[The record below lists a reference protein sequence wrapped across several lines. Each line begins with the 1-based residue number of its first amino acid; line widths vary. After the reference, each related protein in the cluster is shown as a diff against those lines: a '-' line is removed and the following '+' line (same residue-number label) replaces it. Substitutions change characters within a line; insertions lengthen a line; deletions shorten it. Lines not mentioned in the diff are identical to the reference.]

1 MRYTY
6 AAAIAIALS
15 ALGPSPVSGQVSDLS
30 IPPTGSSYL
39 LVNQTFVT
47 RTQSYYTY
55 QAILVN
61 TGTALT
67 SVTAAATSLSPN
79 VTVVAGQGTLYF
91 SPLPANGP
99 SVSTNTFTIL
109 INGGAPFDGSQ
120 ISWSFNGPFAN
131 PGSNQTVPVL
141 STVTLNGGGSTNP
154 SGIGSL
160 TYGWAIQSAPAGSTA
175 RPSNASNVTATFVP
189 DLLGTYIVAL
199 TVNNGSQTDTNTV
212 TISTTDAPPTA
223 NAGAKQTVAV
233 GSHVTLD
240 GTKSSD
246 VNSQPLSYSWSFV
259 AIPNGSAAFLSGI
272 RSPTPSFIADAA
284 GSYIAGLVVNDGTLS
299 SSQSTVTITTG
310 NTPPVAVAIAAPQI
324 AIVNGLVQL
333 DGSKST
339 DVDGNPLTYL
349 WSLNTTQAPQSKA
362 MLSNPNIV
370 NPTFTADVAGTYVA
384 QLIVNDGTIS
394 SQPVTVTITTNT
406 VLAPTA
412 NPGSNQMVAVGATV
426 HLQGSGTDP
435 QNFPLSY
442 TWSLPT
448 LPSGSAASLSAT
460 NIQNPTFVADLP
472 GTYSAQL
479 VVYDGYLYSNPATVT
494 ITSTSTPPV
503 AVPTTA
509 TPSVP
514 IGSAVSLSAS
524 SSYDPANVPI
534 TGYMWS
540 LSVPGGSTATL
551 AGANAEFPTFVPD
564 VAGTYVAQ
572 LIVKDQF
579 ASSIPATVSIS
590 AGMMTISLSPSPFNL
605 PNTPEPLTITLS
617 PGAGANPVVVTLSGY
632 DPGVISLQ
640 SNTITIPANSTA
652 ANVAVNPLTQGS
664 TSITASAPGYQPNS
678 VSVVVANPTIAV
690 TFDNNATSVA
700 LGQTLGATITLSAP
714 APQPSGTSVT
724 LIDIQDHDS
733 GGMPGLVTFNTPMVV
748 IPPGSTTGRFT
759 ITGAQVG
766 PIEIQVGSPGYARV
780 NFIVFNVAAMGG
792 VVVPRNL
799 VVPAGQTVLLN
810 VQLSSPAPA
819 GGATITLQS
828 GNTGIL
834 TISPTTVTI
843 SSGATTPA
851 VAPQVTG
858 VVLGSTNITG
868 SSSGY
873 TSDTETVNVTSTLSL
888 SPANVSLTVGGQQ
901 TVNVNLSAPA
911 PGGGLPVA
919 LTSSTGNATVT
930 ANVTIAAGQLSTTA
944 QITGVSAGPATITAN
959 ANNPLVSSAGAGI
972 SVLVAMLVVPC
983 PAVMSGDV
991 NAPFNTLVTPTSG
1004 TKPYTF
1010 SIVGT
1015 LPAGL
1020 TLTSTGAVTGK
1031 PTASGSFSVKVT
1043 DATGAV
1049 GTTCPITINPSLSVT
1064 CPAVTSGDVNAT
1076 FNTQVPFTGGTAPY
1090 TFSIVGPLPAGLT
1103 LTSTGAV
1110 TGTPTASGSFS
1121 IKVTDATG
1129 AVGTTCPITI
1139 NSPLSVTCSTTTSG
1153 MVGTAFS
1160 SGPVTAAGGTTPY
1173 AYSIVGILPA
1183 GLTLNTTNGA
1193 VSGTPTASG
1202 SFSVQVKDASGF
1214 VAAVNC
1220 PITITGPPSLTCPAS
1235 NSFQVGVAVNS
1246 PAMTI
1251 GGGTAPYTFSLASGT
1266 LPAGLTLNTS
1276 TGAITG
1282 TPSATRT
1289 FTIQVKD
1296 VNGVAAA
1303 VTCPFTIG
1311 PAASLT
1317 ITTTSLPQ
1325 GTSGTPYSFQPLTSG
1340 GTLPFVWTI
1349 TGLPRNFTYNASS
1362 GLISGTSSGTY
1373 TVTISV
1379 SDSSNPQKTA
1389 STTLQLTIGSTSLT
1403 IATAS
1408 PLPNGTVDMFYSAQL
1423 SASGGQTPYNWSAS
1437 NVPAWLT
1444 FDVSGSIC
1452 GTPVSV
1458 CGTPNA
1464 SFSGLNTF
1472 TVTVTDSTSPVA
1484 QILSQ
1489 SFLLTVGAQGRTGR

>member
-1 MRYTY
+1 MRYPYTA
-6 AAAIAIALS
+6 AAAIALS
-15 ALGPSPVSGQVSDLS
+15 VLGSSPVSGQVSNLS
-30 IPPTGSSYL
+30 IPPTASSYL
-39 LVNQTFVT
+39 LVSQTFVT

-61 TGTALT
+61 TGPTLA
-67 SVTAAATSLSPN
+67 SVTAVATSLSPN
-79 VTVVAGQGTLYF
+79 VRVVAGQGTLHF
-91 SPLPANGP
+91 SSVPANGQ

-109 INGGAPFDGSQ
+109 ISGGAPFDGSQ

-141 STVTLNGGGSTNP
+141 SIVTLNGGGSTNP
-154 SGIGSL
+154 SGIGPL
-160 TYGWAIQSAPAGSTA
+160 TYSWAIQSAPAGSTA
-175 RPSNASNVTATFVP
+175 KLSNANNVIATFVP
-189 DLLGTYIVAL
+189 DLLGTYVVAL
-199 TVNNGSQTDTNTV
+199 TVNNGAQTDTNTV
-212 TISTTDAPPTA
+212 TISTIDAPPTA
-223 NAGAKQTVAV
+223 NAGANQTVAV

-240 GTKSSD
+240 GTRSFD

-259 AIPNGSAAFLSGI
+259 TIPNGSAAFLSGI
-272 RSPTPSFIADAA
+272 RSPNPSFLADVA
-284 GSYIAGLVVNDGTLS
+284 GSYIVGLVVNDGTLS

-310 NTPPVAVAIAAPQI
+310 NTPPVAVATATPQI
-324 AIVNGLVQL
+324 ATVNGLVQL

-349 WSLNTTQAPQSKA
+349 WSLSTTQAPQSKA
-362 MLSNPNIV
+362 TLSNPNIV

-384 QLIVNDGTIS
+384 QLIVSDGTIP

-412 NPGSNQMVAVGATV
+412 NPGSNQMVAAGATV

-448 LPSGSAASLSAT
+448 LPAGSTASLSAT

-479 VVYDGYLYSNPATVT
+479 VVNNGILGSSPATVT
-494 ITSTSTPPV
+494 ITSTSPPPV
-503 AVPTTA
+503 AVPTTT

-514 IGSAVSLSAS
+514 VGSAVSLSGS
-524 SSYDPANVPI
+524 SSFDPANVPI
-534 TGYMWS
+534 TAYMWS
-540 LSVPGGSTATL
+540 LSVPVGSIATL
-551 AGANAEFPTFVPD
+551 AGANTEFPTFVPD
-564 VAGTYVAQ
+564 IAGTYVAQ

-590 AGMMTISLSPSPFNL
+590 AGGMTISMTPNPLNLS
-605 PNTPEPLTITLS
+605 NTPESLTVTLS
-617 PGAGANPVVVTLSGY
+617 PGAGPSPIVVTLSGY
-632 DPGVISLQ
+632 DAGVVSLL
-640 SNTITIPANSTA
+640 SNTINIA
-652 ANVAVNPLTQGS
+652 AGSSASNVAVNPLTQGS
-664 TSITASAPGYQPNS
+664 TSITASAPGYQPNTI
-678 VSVVVANPTIAV
+678 SVVVAIPTLSV
-690 TFDNNATSVA
+690 TFDNNATSIA
-700 LGQTLGATITLSAP
+700 LGQTVGATITLSAP
-714 APQPSGTSVT
+714 APPSGTNVT
-724 LIDIQDHDS
+724 LVDVEDHDS
-733 GGMPGLVTFNTPMVV
+733 GRTPGLVTFNTPVV
-748 IPPGSTTGRFT
+748 VFPSGSTTGRFT
-759 ITGAQVG
+759 ITGARVG
-766 PIEIQVGSPGYARV
+766 SIEIQVGSPGYARL
-780 NFIVFNVAAMGG
+780 NFLVFDVVATGS
-792 VVVPRNL
+792 VVLPTNL
-799 VVPAGQTVLLN
+799 SVPAGQTVPLS

-834 TISPTTVTI
+834 TILPTTVTI
-843 SSGATTPA
+843 SAGATTPA

-858 VVLGSTNITG
+858 VVPGSTNITG

-873 TSDTETVNVTSTLSL
+873 TSDTETVKVTSTLSL
-888 SPANVSLTVGGQQ
+888 SPPNVSLAVGGQQ

-911 PGGGLPVA
+911 PGGGLPVSLA
-919 LTSSTGNATVT
+919 SSTGNATVT
-930 ANVTIAAGQLSTTA
+930 ANVTIAAGQMSTTA
-944 QITGVSAGPATITAN
+944 QITGVSAGSATITATTS
-959 ANNPLVSSAGAGI
+959 NPLVSTASASI
-972 SVLVAMLVVPC
+972 SVLVATLVVPC
-983 PAVMSGDV
+983 PAITSGDV
-991 NAPFNTLVTPTSG
+991 NAPFHTQVTPANG
-1004 TKPYTF
+1004 TAPYTF

-1020 TLTSTGAVTGK
+1020 TLSSAGAVTGT
-1031 PTASGSFSVKVT
+1031 PAASGSFSVKVT

-1049 GTTCPITINPSLSVT
+1049 GTTCPITINPSLAVT
-1064 CPAVTSGDVNAT
+1064 CPAATAGDVNAP

-1090 TFSIVGPLPAGLT
+1090 TFSIVGSLPAGLT
-1103 LTSTGAV
+1103 LSGTGAV

-1121 IKVTDATG
+1121 IKVTDAAG

-1139 NSPLSVTCSTTTSG
+1139 NSPLSVTCAATTSG
-1153 MVGTAFS
+1153 VVGTAFS
-1160 SGPVTAAGGTTPY
+1160 SGPLTVAGGTTPY
-1173 AYSIVGILPA
+1173 AYSIVGVLPA

-1202 SFSVQVKDASGF
+1202 SFSVQVKDASGA

-1220 PITITGPPSLTCPAS
+1220 PITITGPPSLTCPSS
-1235 NSFQVGVAVNS
+1235 NSFQVGVVVNS
-1246 PAMTI
+1246 PAMTV

-1282 TPSATRT
+1282 TPSATGT

-1296 VNGVAAA
+1296 LHGVAAA
-1303 VTCPFTIG
+1303 VSCPFTVG
-1311 PAASLT
+1311 PAAGLT
-1317 ITTTSLPQ
+1317 ITTTSLPP

-1349 TGLPRNFTYNASS
+1349 TGLPRNFTYNTSS
-1362 GLISGTSSGTY
+1362 GLISGTSGSGTY
-1373 TVTISV
+1373 TVTFSV

-1389 STTLQLTIGSTSLT
+1389 SAILTLAIGSTSLAFT
-1403 IATAS
+1403 TAS

-1423 SASGGQTPYNWSAS
+1423 SASGGQTPYYWSAS
-1437 NVPAWLT
+1437 NLPAWLI
-1444 FDVSGSIC
+1444 FDVTG
-1452 GTPVSV
+1452 SV
-1458 CGTPNA
+1458 CGTPITVCGTPGA

-1472 TVTVTDSTSPVA
+1472 TVTVMDSSGPVA
-1484 QILSQ
+1484 QTLSQ
-1489 SFLLTVGAQGRTGR
+1489 SFSLTVGTQGRTGR